1 MNAAQPRKASTVIV
15 VRDHMEVLL
24 MQRST
29 HDSFMAKA
37 TVYPGG
43 AVDEADAYPM
53 LSNFS
58 GGFDNKTAKAKLK
71 NMGLDETD
79 ASGFFFAAI
88 RELFEEAFILFAK
101 RISGE
106 ALNFSAEPELSRFKE
121 YRKAIHDNK
130 MTLVE
135 LAQKEGLIYKP
146 DALTPFAH
154 WITPVFQKTRFDT
167 RFFLAG
173 LPEGQVA
180 AHDNNEL
187 TSAAWMTP
195 EDALDKNAAGEIKL
209 MPPTLMTLT
218 ELASF
223 NSVTKLFM
231 YASSKDIPIILPEAF
246 AEGSIAGVR
255 LPNDPAYSD
264 SVLRLPS
271 THREPSRVILDN
283 GLWRIISRD

>member
-1 MNAAQPRKASTVIV
+1 MNADPPRKASTVIV
-15 VRDHMEVLL
+15 IRDPIKVLL

-43 AVDEADAYPM
+43 AVDETDADPM
-53 LSNFS
+53 LSDFS
-58 GGFDNKTAKAKLK
+58 RGFGDKTAKAKLK

-88 RELFEEAFILFAK
+88 RELFEEAFILLAK
-101 RISGE
+101 RVSGE
-106 ALNFSAEPELSRFKE
+106 ALDFSKEPELGRFKG

-130 MTLVE
+130 ITLVE
-135 LAQKEGLIYKP
+135 LAQKEGLIYMP

-167 RFFLAG
+167 WFFLAG

-180 AHDNNEL
+180 AHDNKEL

-195 EDALDKNAAGEIKL
+195 EDALNKNAAGEIKL
-209 MPPTLMTLT
+209 LPPTIMTLT

-223 NSVTKLFM
+223 NLVNELFRH
-231 YASSKDIPIILPEAF
+231 ASSKDIPAILPEVF
-246 AEGSIAGVR
+246 AEGSTAGVR

-264 SVLRLPS
+264 TGLRLPQAQG
-271 THREPSRVILDN
+271 EPSRVILDN
-283 GLWRIISRD
+283 GIWRIISTN

>member
-1 MNAAQPRKASTVIV
+1 MNATLPRKASTVIV
-15 VRDHMEVLL
+15 IRDPVKVLL

-43 AVDEADAYPM
+43 AVDETDIDPV
-53 LSNFS
+53 LSDFS
-58 GGFDNKTAKAKLK
+58 RGFDGKTAKEKLK

-88 RELFEEAFILFAK
+88 RELFEEAFILLAI

-106 ALNFSAEPELSRFKE
+106 ALNFSKEPELSRFKE

-135 LAQKEGLIYKP
+135 LAQKEGLIYTP
-146 DALTPFAH
+146 DDLIPFAH

-167 RFFLAG
+167 WFFLAE

-180 AHDNNEL
+180 AHDNKEL
-187 TSAAWMTP
+187 TSTEWMTP
-195 EDALDKNAAGEIKL
+195 EDALTKNAAGEIKL
-209 MPPTLMTLT
+209 LPPTIMTLT

-223 NSVTKLFM
+223 NLVNELFRH
-231 YASSKDIPIILPEAF
+231 ASSKKIPSILPEVF
-246 AEGSIAGVR
+246 SEGLAAGVR
-255 LPNDPAYSD
+255 MPNDPDYSD
-264 SVLRLPS
+264 TALRLPS
-271 THREPSRVILDN
+271 KQGEPSRVILDN
-283 GLWRIISRD
+283 GIWRIISTN

>member
-1 MNAAQPRKASTVIV
+1 MNAPTPRKASTVIV
-15 VRDHMEVLL
+15 VRDPLKVLL

-43 AVDEADAYPM
+43 AV
-53 LSNFS
+53 
-58 GGFDNKTAKAKLK
+58 
-71 NMGLDETD
+71 DETD

-130 MTLVE
+130 ITLVE
-135 LAQKEGLIYKP
+135 LAQKEGLIYTP

-154 WITPVFQKTRFDT
+154 WITPVIQKTRFDT
-167 RFFLAG
+167 WFFLAE

-180 AHDNNEL
+180 YHDNKEL
-187 TSAAWMTP
+187 TGTDWMMAK
-195 EDALDKNAAGEIKL
+195 DALTKNAAGEIKL

-223 NSVTKLFM
+223 NSVNELFM
-231 YASSKDIPIILPEAF
+231 YA
-246 AEGSIAGVR
+246 
-255 LPNDPAYSD
+255 
-264 SVLRLPS
+264 
-271 THREPSRVILDN
+271 
-283 GLWRIISRD
+283 

>member
-1 MNAAQPRKASTVIV
+1 MTATPPRKASTVIV
-15 VRDHMEVLL
+15 IRDPVKVLL

-43 AVDEADAYPM
+43 AVDETDSDPVLFDY
-53 LSNFS
+53 SE
-58 GGFDNKTAKAKLK
+58 GFDGKTAKAKLK
-71 NMGLDETD
+71 NMGLDEPV

-88 RELFEEAFILFAK
+88 RELFEEAFILLAK
-101 RISGE
+101 RGSGE
-106 ALNFSAEPELSRFKE
+106 ALDFSKEPELSRFKE

-130 MTLVE
+130 MTLIE
-135 LAQKEGLIYKP
+135 LAQNEGLVYTP

-167 RFFLAG
+167 RFFLTW

-195 EDALDKNAAGEIKL
+195 EDALNKNATGEIKL
-209 MPPTLMTLT
+209 LPPTMMTLT
-218 ELASF
+218 DLASF
-223 NSVTKLFM
+223 SSVNELFKH
-231 YASSKDIPIILPEAF
+231 ASSKNIPTILPEVF
-246 AEGSIAGVR
+246 AEGPTAGVR

-264 SVLRLPS
+264 AALRLPS
-271 THREPSRVILDN
+271 KQGESSRVILDN
-283 GLWRIISRD
+283 GIWRIISSN